1 MVFLSQLLNNSV
13 PYWDMET
20 GKFFQHPIL
29 INTTRRTPRH
39 FYVQGFGASPPAG
52 CSPGKAKVV
61 ATSLRLSLSFS
72 VFTVDILSNKVM
84 PKSSKSFFISQPNS
98 VVMHNLSDD
107 TIRYDKRWYIYVRSK
122 ADGRANLI

>member
-1 MVFLSQLLNNSV
+1 
-13 PYWDMET
+13 MET

-61 ATSLRLSLSFS
+61 ASSLRLSLSFS

-84 PKSSKSFFISQPNS
+84 PKSSKSFFLFHSPT
-98 VVMHNLSDD
+98 VL
-107 TIRYDKRWYIYVRSK
+107 
-122 ADGRANLI
+122 